1 MRDENNEEEGE
12 KRSSQKQHGFLEAK
26 SSQKGNIYV
35 RWQKNSEI
43 LKEILTK
50 VR

>member
-12 KRSSQKQHGFLEAK
+12 KRRSQKQCGFLEAK

-35 RWQKNSEI
+35 RLRK
-43 LKEILTK
+43 TA
-50 VR
+50 RF